1 MGILDD
7 LTASAVNAPVTGLQQ
22 SPVGTGGTGGFFNN
36 LLTGIGNLPLSGLAQ
51 TGLSYAALDDVMDRL
66 SSVGSGLA
74 TGAQRIG
81 EEAAA
86 GTAFRPF
93 TVSTGFGGV
102 TTTPEGGFTTSL
114 SPAQAAQQQQLQA
127 ITSGLLGGMGGMG
140 GMESSQAAN
149 LYGAPVTP
157 PPSSYSADKY
167 LSFYGGD
174 TAVPIGYRPP
184 SRGPDTSGRLGT
196 GLAQQPSQAPM
207 LGSGYD
213 MEQAGPSPAQ
223 RFQALPQTGFGT
235 GPASFEDLLTGEV
248 VSQEQM
254 QAIQAQGPDPR
265 LADSTAFRNLVNERI
280 QRQGQD
286 LLTAQQRVLGQ
297 QPPQAP
303 MAPATGGFGAGI
315 PDVSGITG
323 QALGGLSGALT
334 GLMAPMG
341 QREADV
347 YERIRA
353 TQRPE
358 EERARLA
365 LEERLQSQ
373 GRTGLRTAQFGGAP
387 EQLALAQAQEEAKAR
402 ASLGALGQAQ
412 AEQMQQ
418 LGLAQGL
425 FGLGSGA
432 AALPASLQLGQLQNI
447 GLAQAAQYQPEAQ
460 LLAALNPAINIANI
474 AGTGQ
479 RQGAGYLSE
488 AGISGL
494 ESQAQTELARANLL
508 GQIYSSMLGAA
519 GATGAA
525 EAGAGSTNDLIGSIF
540 GGETLGGLFSSIF
553 N

>member
-1 MGILDD
+1 MSSIGLPLVASQLPMMGAQQD
-7 LTASAVNAPVTGLQQ
+7 TGE
-22 SPVGTGGTGGFFNN
+22 SGGFFNN
-36 LLTGIGNLPLSGLAQ
+36 LLTGIGNLPLSGIAQ
-51 TGLSYAALDDVMDRL
+51 TGLSYAALDDVMDRH

-127 ITSGLLGGMGGMG
+127 LTGGLVGGMG
-140 GMESSQAAN
+140 
-149 LYGAPVTP
+149 
-157 PPSSYSADKY
+157 
-167 LSFYGGD
+167 
-174 TAVPIGYRPP
+174 AV
-184 SRGPDTSGRLGT
+184 
-196 GLAQQPSQAPM
+196 A
-207 LGSGYD
+207 
-213 MEQAGPSPAQ
+213 
-223 RFQALPQTGFGT
+223 
-235 GPASFEDLLTGEV
+235 
-248 VSQEQM
+248 
-254 QAIQAQGPDPR
+254 
-265 LADSTAFRNLVNERI
+265 
-280 QRQGQD
+280 
-286 LLTAQQRVLGQ
+286 
-297 QPPQAP
+297 
-303 MAPATGGFGAGI
+303 

-323 QALGGLSGALT
+323 QALGGVTGALT

-353 TQRPE
+353 VQRPG
-358 EERARLA
+358 EERDRLA
-365 LEERLQSQ
+365 LEERLASQ

-402 ASLGALGQAQ
+402 AALGALEQSQ

-418 LGLAQGL
+418 LGIAQGL

-432 AALPASLQLGQLQNI
+432 AALPASLQASQLGNI
-447 GLAQAAQYQPEAQ
+447 GLAQAAQYLPEQQ
-460 LLAALNPAINIANI
+460 LLSSLTPAINIANI

-479 RQGAGYLSE
+479 RQGAGYLAE

-553 N
+553 GGGG

>member
-1 MGILDD
+1 MAVINIGADVSPAGLSAFDQAIMGAA
-7 LTASAVNAPVTGLQQ
+7 TPT
-22 SPVGTGGTGGFFNN
+22 VGSGTGGFFNN
-36 LLTGIGNLPLSGLAQ
+36 LLTGIGDLPLSGLAQ

-127 ITSGLLGGMGGMG
+127 LTGGLVGGMG
-140 GMESSQAAN
+140 
-149 LYGAPVTP
+149 
-157 PPSSYSADKY
+157 
-167 LSFYGGD
+167 
-174 TAVPIGYRPP
+174 AV
-184 SRGPDTSGRLGT
+184 
-196 GLAQQPSQAPM
+196 A
-207 LGSGYD
+207 
-213 MEQAGPSPAQ
+213 
-223 RFQALPQTGFGT
+223 
-235 GPASFEDLLTGEV
+235 
-248 VSQEQM
+248 
-254 QAIQAQGPDPR
+254 
-265 LADSTAFRNLVNERI
+265 
-280 QRQGQD
+280 
-286 LLTAQQRVLGQ
+286 
-297 QPPQAP
+297 
-303 MAPATGGFGAGI
+303 

-358 EERARLA
+358 EERDRLA

-387 EQLALAQAQEEAKAR
+387 EQLALAQAQEEAKNR
-402 ASLGALGQAQ
+402 AALSALEQSQ

-418 LGLAQGL
+418 LGIAQGL

-447 GLAQAAQYQPEAQ
+447 GLSQAAQYLPEQQ
-460 LLAALNPAINIANI
+460 LLSSLTPAINIANI

-479 RQGAGYLSE
+479 RQGAGYLAE

>member
-1 MGILDD
+1 MSILDD
-7 LTASAVNAPVTGLQQ
+7 LTASALNAPVTGLQQ
-22 SPVGTGGTGGFFNN
+22 SPVGTGSSGSFFNN
-36 LLTGIGNLPLSGLAQ
+36 LLTGIGNLPLSGIAQ

-93 TVSTGFGGV
+93 TVSTGFGGIQA
-102 TTTPEGGFTTSL
+102 TPEGGFTTSL

-127 ITSGLLGGMGGMG
+127 LTGGLVGGMG
-140 GMESSQAAN
+140 
-149 LYGAPVTP
+149 
-157 PPSSYSADKY
+157 
-167 LSFYGGD
+167 
-174 TAVPIGYRPP
+174 AV
-184 SRGPDTSGRLGT
+184 
-196 GLAQQPSQAPM
+196 A
-207 LGSGYD
+207 
-213 MEQAGPSPAQ
+213 
-223 RFQALPQTGFGT
+223 
-235 GPASFEDLLTGEV
+235 
-248 VSQEQM
+248 
-254 QAIQAQGPDPR
+254 
-265 LADSTAFRNLVNERI
+265 
-280 QRQGQD
+280 
-286 LLTAQQRVLGQ
+286 
-297 QPPQAP
+297 
-303 MAPATGGFGAGI
+303 

-373 GRTGLRTAQFGGAP
+373 GRTGLRTAQFGGSP
-387 EQLALAQAQEEAKAR
+387 EQFALAQAQEEAKNR
-402 ASLGALGQAQ
+402 AALSALGQAQ
-412 AEQMQQ
+412 AEQQQQ

-447 GLAQAAQYQPEAQ
+447 GLAQAAQYLPEQQ
-460 LLAALNPAINIANI
+460 LLSSLTPAINIANI

-479 RQGAGYLSE
+479 RQGAGYLAE
-488 AGISGL
+488 AGVSGL
-494 ESQAQTELARANLL
+494 ESQTQTELARANLL